1 MELGLIVSSTTGVT
15 PDSCA
20 EADGKKITPSWDSK
34 MMTYAG
40 KSDNSNRNII
50 IVENKYEEVM
60 IILRISTHRS
70 YLKKPYN
77 SLNLSPYYS
86 TFIKSY
92 LERQQSLILD
102 TCCICLH
109 IILYLEQTSPDGYNT
124 FFAKKIFD
132 YHTFIFIYLYSIKPS
147 IGAFTVSK
155 SYNVHLRLAY
165 IEKYGDL

>member
-1 MELGLIVSSTTGVT
+1 MELGFIVSSTTGVT

-20 EADGKKITPSWDSK
+20 EADGKKITPPWDSK

-60 IILRISTHRS
+60 IILRISTRRS

-86 TFIKSY
+86 TFNGSY
-92 LERQQSLILD
+92 LEREQSLILD
-102 TCCICLH
+102 T
-109 IILYLEQTSPDGYNT
+109 
-124 FFAKKIFD
+124 
-132 YHTFIFIYLYSIKPS
+132 
-147 IGAFTVSK
+147 
-155 SYNVHLRLAY
+155 
-165 IEKYGDL
+165 